1 MLSESFHDRR
11 AISLHR
17 GVHERMNRP
26 TPKRFPWRHRV
37 PEFRF
42 MEALII
48 ILGALVLI
56 GLIWSALRITIKR
69 DRATIK
75 ADMEDPQ
82 DIEAYEKR
90 WGKRD

>member
-1 MLSESFHDRR
+1 
-11 AISLHR
+11 
-17 GVHERMNRP
+17 
-26 TPKRFPWRHRV
+26 
-37 PEFRF
+37 